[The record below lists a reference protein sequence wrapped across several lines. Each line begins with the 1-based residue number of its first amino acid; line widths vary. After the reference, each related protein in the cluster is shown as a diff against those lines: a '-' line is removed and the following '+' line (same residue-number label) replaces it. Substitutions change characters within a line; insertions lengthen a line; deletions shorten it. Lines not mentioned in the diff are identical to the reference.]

1 MTFISMT
8 KTILSLR
15 HKDDSFRP
23 VSAVSFVRG
32 IFYTRDMKSAQNHTK
47 PWWLWL
53 IIVLSIGAVCSTAY
67 VVVYAKQIKNDLS
80 LRTSELESFP
90 NVDDLALTPVQAKI
104 VSILRAEY
112 SAQPAGIKY
121 SQGVNEPW
129 CADFVSW
136 VMKETGL
143 PFENPHSGSWRIPG
157 TMTLRDYFIAEGKW
171 RPYGE
176 GYVPKT
182 GDIAIY
188 DGNGPH
194 GQHTNF
200 VVRYVGGDLIT
211 VGGNEGG
218 TIRRQD
224 HALNDEL
231 KVIGFA
237 EL

>member
-1 MTFISMT
+1 MEI
-8 KTILSLR
+8 KKLS
-15 HKDDSFRP
+15 K
-23 VSAVSFVRG
+23 
-32 IFYTRDMKSAQNHTK
+32 N

-53 IIVLSIGAVCSTAY
+53 IIVLSIGAVGVTI
-67 VVVYAKQIKNDLS
+67 YAAGHFAQFKNDFPLVS
-80 LRTSELESFP
+80 SKKEPFP
-90 NVDDLALTPVQAKI
+90 NVDDASLMPQQAKI
-104 VSILRAEY
+104 IAILRTEFA
-112 SAQPAGIKY
+112 AQPAGTKY
-121 SQGVNEPW
+121 SQGVSEPW

-136 VMKETGL
+136 VMKEAGL

-157 TMTLRDYFIAEGKW
+157 TMTLHDYFIAEGKW